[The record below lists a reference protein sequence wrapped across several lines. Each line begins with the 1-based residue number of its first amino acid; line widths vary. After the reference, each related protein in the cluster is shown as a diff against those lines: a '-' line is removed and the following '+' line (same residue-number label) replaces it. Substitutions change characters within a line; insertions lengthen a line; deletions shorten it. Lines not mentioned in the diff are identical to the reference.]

1 MAENPYQAPPTD
13 DTSAAPTRNRE
24 DLRRVAR
31 AQKGV
36 LMCILFY
43 LIALIGRFVFP
54 AELQILIG
62 IGVVLVGFV
71 GAIFVFI
78 LAMRVYGTVFGI
90 VLGLL
95 SLIPLINLLVLLMV
109 NGKATS
115 ILKQQG
121 IQVGLLGANLSEI

>member
-1 MAENPYQAPPTD
+1 
-13 DTSAAPTRNRE
+13 
-24 DLRRVAR
+24 
-31 AQKGV
+31 
-36 LMCILFY
+36 MCILFY